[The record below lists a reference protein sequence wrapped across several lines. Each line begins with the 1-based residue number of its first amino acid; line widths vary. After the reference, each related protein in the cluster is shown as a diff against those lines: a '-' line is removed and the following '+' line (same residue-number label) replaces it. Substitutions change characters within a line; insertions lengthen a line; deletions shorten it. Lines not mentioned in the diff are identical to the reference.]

1 VTSRESAA
9 PQISHAHD
17 HVNDHSRAKAR
28 PTATPRVLGANQ
40 RAAHDSCA
48 NLTSAAQSHPSDSS
62 GPLSSSSPGSRHTR
76 HATPRAR
83 ASSLDAARRPSR
95 VDDVDGDD
103 DGDARARSAYFR
115 DIDPNPNVTSVRA
128 FALAS
133 PAFVEPSFARV
144 FARLARVSRVSR
156 VSRVIRVAPR
166 RRWTTRG
173 DANDAGRREVAR
185 VVRARPSGVTARAAI
200 APSSRGGETS
210 RDARAADPPTRD
222 GGATSHGGARA
233 RRPARRARDATGTR
247 RTTRDAPMPVACEI
261 AVGVDDAFALEL
273 ARATLA
279 TNAVTFDARD
289 DARAS
294 SRDDGE
300 RWIAEKVRALMTIAR
315 CASAGGAREHR
326 GATIEDATRALRA
339 ADEAFARTREGVDP
353 GDATLDA
360 RASPG
365 RDTAAYALAM
375 RALADAIA
383 GSAIGEDGRRAAEI
397 ALETLKLEATRAL
410 SGLAGAAST
419 TNAARDDACD
429 EMFLW
434 ATQRGAMFKFVAN
447 VSEGGMREARASA
460 AVDAGDAAARVP
472 WDALLGVEQAVLS
485 SSAPI
490 CEVLKQLT
498 AMGDQIIMTIWLAAA
513 MSGQDSRLYEAW
525 APTLRALPRAPCTA
539 LAWDV
544 DTMRLVMDHDQVER
558 LIDYQRKVRVQYDA
572 LFPALCEQVPEAFP
586 ASVFGDYSRFA
597 LAYDIW
603 TSYAMKV
610 QDPQTLQIYEV
621 IVPGVFLCNHAL
633 YAHSVRYTSLERGT
647 RAFRLELARG
657 ARPGDAI
664 TISYGRLD
672 NADLMAYYGFTLPSN
687 PYDRVVLSSLASQ
700 ANEEQ
705 TAALA
710 RASEMC
716 GVDLTELP
724 ACIALDGSLDRVLT
738 QMRIM
743 SAPQRFMEWCER
755 IDGYHPYTVV
765 DGELEYKV
773 LCELRSHL
781 CHLVAERQATEG
793 SLSHRLSTVHHESTH
808 SVANATRW
816 YLSGQ
821 IRIMQ
826 SALAR
831 VDVLLASYGSGK
843 RSRDEIE

>member
-1 VTSRESAA
+1 
-9 PQISHAHD
+9 
-17 HVNDHSRAKAR
+17 
-28 PTATPRVLGANQ
+28 
-40 RAAHDSCA
+40 
-48 NLTSAAQSHPSDSS
+48 
-62 GPLSSSSPGSRHTR
+62 
-76 HATPRAR
+76 
-83 ASSLDAARRPSR
+83 
-95 VDDVDGDD
+95 
-103 DGDARARSAYFR
+103 
-115 DIDPNPNVTSVRA
+115 
-128 FALAS
+128 
-133 PAFVEPSFARV
+133 
-144 FARLARVSRVSR
+144 
-156 VSRVIRVAPR
+156 
-166 RRWTTRG
+166 
-173 DANDAGRREVAR
+173 
-185 VVRARPSGVTARAAI
+185 
-200 APSSRGGETS
+200 
-210 RDARAADPPTRD
+210 
-222 GGATSHGGARA
+222 
-233 RRPARRARDATGTR
+233 
-247 RTTRDAPMPVACEI
+247 MPVTCEI
-261 AVGVDDAFALEL
+261 AVGVDDALALEL

-294 SRDDGE
+294 DASDAA
-300 RWIAEKVRALMTIAR
+300 RWTREKTRELMTIAR
-315 CASAGGAREHR
+315 CASAGGARERR
-326 GATIEDATRALRA
+326 GRTIEDATRALRA
-339 ADEAFARTREGVDP
+339 ADEAFARTREGADP
-353 GDATLDA
+353 REATLDA

-365 RDTAAYALAM
+365 RDTAAYALAV

-397 ALETLKLEATRAL
+397 ALETLKIEATRAL
-410 SGLAGAAST
+410 GWLAGAGATTT
-419 TNAARDDACD
+419 TNGARDDACD
-429 EMFLW
+429 DMFLW
-434 ATQRGAMFKFVAN
+434 ATRRGAMFKFVAN
-447 VSEGGMREARASA
+447 VGEGGMREARASA
-460 AVDAGDAAARVP
+460 AVDAGEEAARVP

-513 MSGQDSRLYEAW
+513 MSGQDSHLYEAW
-525 APTLRALPRAPCTA
+525 APALRALPRAPCTA
-539 LAWDV
+539 LTWDA
-544 DTMRLVMDHDQVER
+544 DAMRLVMDHDQVER

-610 QDPQTLQIYEV
+610 QDPQTLQIHEV

-687 PYDRVVLSSLASQ
+687 PYDRVVLSSLASP

-724 ACIALDGSLDRVLT
+724 ACIALDGSLDCVLT

-743 SAPQRFMEWCER
+743 SAPRYFMEWCER

-765 DGELEYKV
+765 DGELEHKV

-781 CHLVAERQATEG
+781 CRLEAERRATKD
-793 SLSHRLSTVHHESTH
+793 SLSRGLHHESTR
-808 SVANATRW
+808 SVANATCW
-816 YLSGQ
+816 YLLGQ
-821 IRIMQ
+821 ITIIQ

-831 VDVLLASYGSGK
+831 VDALLASYGSGK
-843 RSRDEIE
+843 RSRDEVE

>member
-1 VTSRESAA
+1 
-9 PQISHAHD
+9 
-17 HVNDHSRAKAR
+17 
-28 PTATPRVLGANQ
+28 
-40 RAAHDSCA
+40 
-48 NLTSAAQSHPSDSS
+48 
-62 GPLSSSSPGSRHTR
+62 
-76 HATPRAR
+76 
-83 ASSLDAARRPSR
+83 
-95 VDDVDGDD
+95 
-103 DGDARARSAYFR
+103 
-115 DIDPNPNVTSVRA
+115 
-128 FALAS
+128 
-133 PAFVEPSFARV
+133 
-144 FARLARVSRVSR
+144 
-156 VSRVIRVAPR
+156 
-166 RRWTTRG
+166 
-173 DANDAGRREVAR
+173 
-185 VVRARPSGVTARAAI
+185 
-200 APSSRGGETS
+200 
-210 RDARAADPPTRD
+210 
-222 GGATSHGGARA
+222 
-233 RRPARRARDATGTR
+233 
-247 RTTRDAPMPVACEI
+247 MPVACEI

-397 ALETLKLEATRAL
+397 ALETLKMEATRAL

-513 MSGQDSRLYEAW
+513 MSGQNSRLYEAW

>member
-1 VTSRESAA
+1 MNENEGSLRRKNKANSSTLMTTNFSGKTKNSIVGNEEGEKAVTNTTTTKKKSLNDVVEEENKDEQLSESNKNNSSSNSSSAFKSFIVDA
-9 PQISHAHD
+9 QNSF
-17 HVNDHSRAKAR
+17 K
-28 PTATPRVLGANQ
+28 
-40 RAAHDSCA
+40 
-48 NLTSAAQSHPSDSS
+48 NLTSFQEMKNNWSDYVQKTHDAQMKLLEENALKFSKDLNKMGLKVHFMPEVMKTRTEMEFR
-62 GPLSSSSPGSRHTR
+62 GLRKTEREAMKRFCFHT
-76 HATPRAR
+76 AK
-83 ASSLDAARRPSR
+83 L
-95 VDDVDGDD
+95 V
-103 DGDARARSAYFR
+103 
-115 DIDPNPNVTSVRA
+115 
-128 FALAS
+128 
-133 PAFVEPSFARV
+133 
-144 FARLARVSRVSR
+144 
-156 VSRVIRVAPR
+156 
-166 RRWTTRG
+166 
-173 DANDAGRREVAR
+173 RRE
-185 VVRARPSGVTARAAI
+185 I
-200 APSSRGGETS
+200 QLKE
-210 RDARAADPPTRD
+210 
-222 GGATSHGGARA
+222 
-233 RRPARRARDATGTR
+233 
-247 RTTRDAPMPVACEI
+247 
-261 AVGVDDAFALEL
+261 
-273 ARATLA
+273 
-279 TNAVTFDARD
+279 
-289 DARAS
+289 
-294 SRDDGE
+294 
-300 RWIAEKVRALMTIAR
+300 AEKERRKAMEEERLTDEIVGRVNALKR
-315 CASAGGAREHR
+315 KVEK
-326 GATIEDATRALRA
+326 EEKLRA
-339 ADEAFARTREGVDP
+339 EADEAFARTREGVDP

-397 ALETLKLEATRAL
+397 ALETLKMEATRAL

-447 VSEGGMREARASA
+447 VSEGEMREARASA

-738 QMRIM
+738 QMRII

>member
-1 VTSRESAA
+1 MTSRESAA